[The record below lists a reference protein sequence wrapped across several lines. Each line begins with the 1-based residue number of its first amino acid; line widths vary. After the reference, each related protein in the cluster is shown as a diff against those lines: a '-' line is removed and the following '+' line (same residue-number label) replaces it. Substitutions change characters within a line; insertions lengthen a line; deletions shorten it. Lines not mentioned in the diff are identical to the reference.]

1 MCKPGDGASRRSEPR
16 IMGGMFGLPVDLAAC
31 GTLPPFASD
40 RAVYMANGRSCLVLL
55 IELLSPARV
64 WLPAYLCPS
73 IIAAV
78 RKTGVPICFFEN
90 DYNLRV
96 IPESL
101 SGVRQGDLVEVVDYF
116 GFPADERVMH
126 QVRETGAWLLEDACQ
141 AMLTDGIGK
150 NADFIL
156 FTPRKF
162 VGIPDGGILV
172 SNRKDIGFKDITLEP
187 PPSPWWMKALSAAV
201 LRREFDLYRGSRRWF
216 ELYQELEEGMP
227 MGRYAMSDLSKTLMN
242 TAFDYASIARRRV
255 ENYQVL
261 AGELSHLALYPS
273 LASGVVP
280 LGFPVRLANRDEV
293 LKKLYGHDIYPP
305 VHWQFRGIL
314 PAEFTESY
322 RLLDDIMMLPCDQ
335 RYGRADMLRLA
346 GLVRPDAVPAKANA
360 GRRSATAEMMNLAEP
375 ASLRAPEV
383 SAQNR
388 TLRRHSD
395 QRLHD

>member
-1 MCKPGDGASRRSEPR
+1 MNKPGDEISRCSGPR
-16 IMGGMFGLPVDLAAC
+16 IMGGMFGLPVELDAS

-40 RAVYMANGRSCLVLL
+40 RAVYMANGRCCLVLL

-64 WLPAYLCPS
+64 WLPSYLCPS

-78 RKTGVPICFFEN
+78 RKTGVPFCFYEN

-96 IPESL
+96 LPEAL
-101 SGVRQGDLVEVVDYF
+101 AGVLQGDLVVVIDYF
-116 GFPADERVMH
+116 GFPAEERVMH

-150 NADFIL
+150 NADFTL

-172 SNRKDIGFKDITLEP
+172 SNRKDIGFEDITLEP

-201 LRREFDLYRGSRRWF
+201 LRREFDLFGGSRLWF

-227 MGRYAMSDLSKTLMN
+227 MGPYAMSDLSKTLMN

-280 LGFPVRLANRDEV
+280 LGFPVRLANRNEV
-293 LKKLYGHDIYPP
+293 LKKLYGQDLYPP
-305 VHWQFRGIL
+305 VHWRFRGL
-314 PAEFTESY
+314 VPAEFVKSY

-335 RYGRADMLRLA
+335 RYGREDMLRMA
-346 GLVRPDAVPAKANA
+346 GLVRPAALPAMTNG
-360 GRRSATAEMMNLAEP
+360 GRRKSD
-375 ASLRAPEV
+375 
-383 SAQNR
+383 
-388 TLRRHSD
+388 RREGEHAGAVH
-395 QRLHD
+395 RLEGA